1 MLQAIE
7 NMQESVLTTVLEA
20 FEKLNPKAFNELDK
34 VYGTVLATMLE
45 AIGKIQMNVHVE
57 GANKG
62 GYHVSNTSASLK
74 KENTPSTPPGKR
86 ATSLAYSPAKSETHT
101 GGYVPPSQT
110 LLGVVASGP
119 HQKAASA
126 S

>member
-1 MLQAIE
+1 
-7 NMQESVLTTVLEA
+7 
-20 FEKLNPKAFNELDK
+20 
-34 VYGTVLATMLE
+34 MLE

-74 KENTPSTPPGKR
+74 KENTPSTPSTPPGKR

-101 GGYVPPSQT
+101 GGYVPLSQT
-110 LLGVVASGP
+110 RRSSKPDTAGGSGLRSSSESRISKLKTTP
-119 HQKAASA
+119 AAS
-126 S
+126 SP